1 MTETMLSSARPAS
14 TDSQDKRIED
24 ANPFDATAEPHL
36 LCHTDPGS
44 TPNPPGLLARADQMI
59 VDGKPEL
66 SVPDF
71 QTALT
76 AWLAV
81 GLTHRLA
88 ANPGPGMTYL
98 GRRPRC

>member
-1 MTETMLSSARPAS
+1 MLSSTRPAS
-14 TDSQDKRIED
+14 TDSQDERIED

-36 LCHTDPGS
+36 LCHMDPGFN
-44 TPNPPGLLARADQMI
+44 TRPPGLLARADQMI

-71 QTALT
+71 QTA
-76 AWLAV
+76 WLAV

-88 ANPGPGMTYL
+88 AGPGPGMTYL
-98 GRRPRC
+98 GRWPSC